1 MGFTT
6 GVGWKGETIMA
17 KNVAE
22 RAYELGKEYEKTK
35 RGCSQCVVAALQDV
49 FGIRND
55 DIFKAATGLAGG
67 GGGTLDGSCGSYTG
81 AIMVLSSLLGRE
93 RDNFVNLDQTD
104 GFKAMELVRKFREK
118 YIQEY
123 GSVVCR
129 NIQTKT
135 LGRPYYVIDPDE
147 MKKFEEAGGHS
158 DKGCPE
164 VVGKAAR
171 WMAELILE
179 EKLLPRSK

>member
-1 MGFTT
+1 
-6 GVGWKGETIMA
+6 MA
-17 KNVAE
+17 KTVAE
-22 RAYELGKEYEKTK
+22 RAYELGREYEKTCM
-35 RGCSQCVVAALQDV
+35 GCSQCVIAALQDALD
-49 FGIRND
+49 IRND

-67 GGGTLDGSCGSYTG
+67 GAGAIDGSCGSYVG
-81 AIMVLSSLLGRE
+81 AILVLGLLLGRE
-93 RDNFVNLDQTD
+93 RDKFDD
-104 GFKAMELVRKFREK
+104 FESIAPDSRAFKLFRKFHDK

-129 NIQTKT
+129 DIQTKV
-135 LGRPYYVIDPDE
+135 LGRSYYIVAPGE
-147 MKKFEEAGGHS
+147 FQKFGAAGGHG

-179 EKLLPRSK
+179 ENLLHHPV

>member
-1 MGFTT
+1 
-6 GVGWKGETIMA
+6 MA
-17 KNVAE
+17 KTAKKVAE
-22 RAYELGKEYEKTK
+22 KAYELGKEYEKTK
-35 RGCSQCVVAALQDV
+35 KGCSQCVIAALQDALD
-49 FGIRND
+49 IRND

-67 GGGTLDGSCGSYTG
+67 GCGTIDGSCGAYVG
-81 AIMVLSSLLGRE
+81 AIMVLGSLLGRE
-93 RDNFVNLDQTD
+93 RDNFVDLDQTA
-104 GFKAMELVRKFREK
+104 GFRTLELARKFRDK

-129 NIQTKT
+129 NIQTKI
-135 LGRPYYVIDPDE
+135 LGRPYYIADPDE
-147 MKKFEEAGGHS
+147 MKKFEDAGGHG

-179 EKLLPRSK
+179 ENLL